1 MDLFTFLKNE
11 ACNLDEVDF
20 VQRHDGCYF
29 FGQIPQSQ
37 QSQMPFVTQI
47 HKLEP
52 DGQLQFDQEPTEQPE
67 QPEQLWKVEKSER
80 NSWNRHISLGRA
92 TNNDIVIRHDSVSKL
107 HAHFSTT
114 PLIPEDPS
122 GYLLTDVGSSNGTKV
137 NGAPLADDTSAP
149 IRNKDR
155 VVFGQI
161 TGQFLDASTLHS
173 ELNALDWY

>member
-1 MDLFTFLKNE
+1 MDLYTFLKNE

-20 VQRHDGCYF
+20 VQQHDGCYL
-29 FGQIPQSQ
+29 FGRMPQSQ
-37 QSQMPFVTQI
+37 KSPMPFVTQV

-52 DGQLQFDQEPTEQPE
+52 DGQLQSDQEPTDQPE
-67 QPEQLWKVEKSER
+67 RLWKVEKSER

-92 TNNDIVIRHDSVSKL
+92 TNNDIVIRHDSISKL

-114 PLIPEDPS
+114 PLIPEEPS
-122 GYLLTDVGSSNGTKV
+122 DYLLTDVGSSNGTEV

-149 IRNKDR
+149 IRNGDR

-161 TGQFLDASTLHS
+161 IGQFLDASTLHS
-173 ELNALDWY
+173 ELNALDWF